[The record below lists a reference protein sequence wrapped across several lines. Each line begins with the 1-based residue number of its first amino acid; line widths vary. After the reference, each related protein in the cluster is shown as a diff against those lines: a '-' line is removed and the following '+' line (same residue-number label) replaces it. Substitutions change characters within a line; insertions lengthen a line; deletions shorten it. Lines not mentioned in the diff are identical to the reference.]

1 MPHVKLQDLPTKQN
15 TALEEKQIVFPVK
28 YAKPKLICEIF
39 NISYSTFYRLLK
51 SYENDNLGIEDM
63 YIDISSTLTLVNVEQ
78 FEEFLKRKHK
88 NIYKRLKVI

>member
-1 MPHVKLQDLPTKQN
+1 MPKTKLQDLPTKQN

-51 SYENDNLGIEDM
+51 SYEDDNLSIEDM

-78 FEEFLKRKHK
+78 FEKYLKAKHK
-88 NIYKRLKVI
+88 KYL

>member
-39 NISYSTFYRLLK
+39 NISYSTFYRL
-51 SYENDNLGIEDM
+51 EDDNLDIEDM

-78 FEEFLKRKHK
+78 FEKYLKAKHK
-88 NIYKRLKVI
+88 KYL

>member
-1 MPHVKLQDLPTKQN
+1 MPRTKLQDIPTKQN

-28 YAKPKLICEIF
+28 YAKPKLISEIF

-51 SYENDNLGIEDM
+51 SYEGDNLGIEDM

-78 FEEFLKRKHK
+78 FENYLKAKHK
-88 NIYKRLKVI
+88 KYL